1 MTLKM
6 MCSQLARKPLGLDV
20 MLLFAKP
27 TAILQP
33 ICDLLDN
40 WRYEEDQ
47 NEYQPVYEEFG
58 SILLL
63 LLAFAYRYSFTPTE
77 LGIRSQDSFVAKLL
91 SRGHLSRPLDEL
103 TEQERG
109 HVNGWIHGLFDSEA
123 GGLGDELMSSCP
135 PQDFYLLVPTLFLN
149 ISLAFGAGA
158 ISEDTLK
165 GGLECKSHHSLRL
178 GPLPSSLARGD
189 G

>member
-6 MCSQLARKPLGLDV
+6 LCSHLAKKPLGLDV

-27 TAILQP
+27 VAILQP

-40 WRYEEDQ
+40 WRYDEDQ

-63 LLAFAYRYSFTPTE
+63 LLAFAYRYGLTPSDM
-77 LGIRSQDSFVAKLL
+77 GIRSRNSFVAKLL
-91 SRGHLSRPLDEL
+91 SRGHLSRSLDEL
-103 TEQERG
+103 TEQENNHLG
-109 HVNGWIHGLFDSEA
+109 VWIHGLFDTEA

-135 PQDFYLLVPTLFLN
+135 PQDFYLLVPTLFHN
-149 ISLAFGAGA
+149 ISLAFTAGA
-158 ISEDTLK
+158 LSEETLK
-165 GGLECKSHHSLRL
+165 GGLECEFSQS
-178 GPLPSSLARGD
+178 AFQ
-189 G
+189 